1 MGTVDGRTVTCL
13 NNDNLTATFGRYTE
27 PFFLEDCDGVYE
39 VSNNVSTSDN
49 TMTDGATYLGSVT
62 KLRNI
67 VLTLRDRPS
76 GDHRENRT
84 LLYNLFKPKSAGTL
98 TYKEDDIERQIDY
111 YVESVSIGGTERSR
125 QATVSLICPDPFF
138 VDPDEITVILAGWDA
153 QFEFEHEFVDGG
165 EELGVRVQELSKTIE
180 NTSAA
185 ENIGL
190 TITIEAEGAVTTP
203 TVTHV
208 EQEESITVGTDDMPY
223 TMAMGD
229 KIIITTGT
237 NNKHVYEVVDGVQTE
252 INEYL
257 TEDSEFF
264 QLMSGDNTIGFSA
277 VSGEDNMI
285 VTVSY
290 QYRYLGC

>member
-1 MGTVDGRTVTCL
+1 MVDGRTITCI
-13 NNDNLTATFGRYTE
+13 NNDNLSAVFGWNTS
-27 PFFLEDCDGVYE
+27 PFILEDCDGVYE

-49 TMTDGATYLGSVT
+49 TMTDGATYLGTVT

-67 VLTLRDRPS
+67 VLTLRDRP
-76 GDHRENRT
+76 GADHRENRT
-84 LLYNLFKPKSAGTL
+84 LLYNLFKPKSAGTFI
-98 TYKEDDIERQIDY
+98 YEEDDVERQIEY
-111 YVESVSIGGTERSR
+111 YVESVSIDGTTRAR

-138 VDPDEITVILAGWDA
+138 VDPDEITVVLAGWDA

-165 EELGVRVQELSKTIE
+165 EELGVRVQELSKTID

-190 TITIEAEGAVTTP
+190 TITIEAEGEVTTP

-208 EQEESITVGTDDMPY
+208 EQEESITVGTDDMPF
-223 TMAMGD
+223 AMSRGD
-229 KIIITTGT
+229 QIVITTGT
-237 NNKHVYEVVDGVQTE
+237 NNKHVYSIVDGVQTE

-264 QLMSGDNTIGFSA
+264 QLMSGENTIGFSA